1 MLSRLG
7 ISARIFAGFGAII
20 LLLGIVVAASLFGV
34 RSIADTSREFGLA
47 SEQTIQISGYV
58 EDFNALKFAMLEYQ
72 ANPSSD
78 TAAEV
83 DAWVDKVATNSGQHL
98 DLFEN
103 QTAALE
109 ILEIAEV
116 TAQALQGSFNMLAE
130 LEAERVTLVEGV
142 VNAEVQFRDRLNTML
157 EAARGE
163 GNADFAIEIGLASQ
177 RAMLMQQASTKY
189 IQSKDAADYEV
200 AMGYGAEAIASFDA
214 LSAGAPA
221 SLGSA
226 LFIATELVKSY
237 LDIVGQ
243 VHENDLM
250 QIDVS
255 EVEIDIFADGLDY
268 SYEELFA
275 LVLERQQNLL
285 PQTEAATTTTNLL
298 VIGMGAAA
306 LIIGVVCSFLIGRWL
321 SRAIGQ
327 MSASMAR
334 LAEGDLDIE
343 LAGAEQKNEL
353 GMMARALEVFR
364 KNGRAVLATEAEKA
378 REAEADKIEQQAHN
392 AMQADVSRV
401 VAAAAAGDFT
411 ARAVENY
418 EFEELNDT
426 ARSLN
431 NLMETVDKGI
441 SEAGDVLAA
450 LAHTDLTRRVTG
462 TYEGTFEKLKEDT
475 NAVAEKLTDVMSQ
488 LRVTSHGVKTATSEI
503 LMGANDLSERT
514 TKQAATIEQTSAAM
528 EQLANTLI
536 ASTKKAQEVSID
548 SQHVAETAEAGAK
561 VMTQANEAMER
572 ITSSSAKISNII
584 GMIDDI
590 AFQTNLLALNAS
602 VEAARAGEAGKGFAV
617 VAVEVRRLAQ
627 SAADASSEVKQ
638 LIEHSSTE
646 VDQGSKLVSSAV
658 EKLETMRES
667 VQKSS
672 LMINAIAEESQQQ
685 SSAVEEVNTAVK
697 QMDEMTQHNAALVEQ
712 TNAAIEKTEA
722 QASDL
727 DRIVEVFKVGEHVD
741 EKTDNMDHEALKEAY
756 LGEDNAA

>member
-20 LLLGIVVAASLFGV
+20 LLLGIVVAAALFGV
-34 RSIADTSREFGLA
+34 RSIADTSREFRLA

-72 ANPSSD
+72 ANPSGD

-98 DLFEN
+98 ELFEN

-116 TAQALQGSFNMLAE
+116 TAQALQGSFNLLAE

-142 VNAEVQFRDRLNTML
+142 VNAEVQFRDRLNAML

-163 GNADFAIEIGLASQ
+163 RNANFAIEIGLASQ

-189 IQSKDAADYEV
+189 IQSKDAGDYEV
-200 AMGYGAEAIASFDA
+200 AVAYGAEAIASFDA

-221 SLGSA
+221 SLGST

-255 EVEIDIFADGLDY
+255 EIEIDIFADGLDY

-298 VIGMGAAA
+298 VIGMGTAA
-306 LIIGVVCSFLIGRWL
+306 LIIGVACSFLIGRWL

-378 REAEADKIEQQAHN
+378 REAEADKVEQQAHN

-411 ARAVENY
+411 ARAAENY
-418 EFEELNDT
+418 DFEELNDT

-431 NLMETVDKGI
+431 NLMETVDGGI
-441 SEAGDVLAA
+441 SEAGEVLAA

-475 NAVAEKLTDVMSQ
+475 NAVAEKLTEVVSQ

-536 ASTKKAQEVSID
+536 ASTKKAQEVSLD
-548 SQHVAETAEAGAK
+548 SQHVSETAEEGAK
-561 VMTQANEAMER
+561 VMNQANEAMER

-685 SSAVEEVNTAVK
+685 SGAVEEVNTAVK

-727 DRIVEVFKVGEHVD
+727 DRIVEVFKVSESVD
-741 EKTDNMDHEALKEAY
+741 EETDNIDHEVVNEAY
-756 LGEDNAA
+756 LSEGNAA